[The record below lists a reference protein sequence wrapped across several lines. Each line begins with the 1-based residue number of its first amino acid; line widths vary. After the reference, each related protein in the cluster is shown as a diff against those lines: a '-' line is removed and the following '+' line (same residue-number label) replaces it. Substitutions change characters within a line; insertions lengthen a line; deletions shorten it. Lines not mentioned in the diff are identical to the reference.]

1 MIDAVL
7 NYLNR
12 HFPIS
17 LETGLMSIVTDGIEY
32 LFAENYLVGQ
42 YINIYGSILNDGTY
56 KIISVAPGKLT
67 LDAVMLP
74 ESNDIELYGL
84 AIPKAVLDT
93 VAEIE
98 AYTAKAPTY
107 NIESESQGKR
117 SIKFKNGSSWD
128 AAFASK
134 LAPYRA
140 MFDDRRTFYR
150 DYNITSKGW

>member
-42 YINIYGSILNDGTY
+42 
-56 KIISVAPGKLT
+56 
-67 LDAVMLP
+67 
-74 ESNDIELYGL
+74 SNDIELYGL